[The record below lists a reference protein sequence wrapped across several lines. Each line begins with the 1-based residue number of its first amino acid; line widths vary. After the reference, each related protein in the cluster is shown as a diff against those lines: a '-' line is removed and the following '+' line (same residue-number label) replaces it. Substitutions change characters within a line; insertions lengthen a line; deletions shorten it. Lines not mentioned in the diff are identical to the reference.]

1 MCQINFEPSRASG
14 RLEKRAK
21 TYGQP
26 CTILISALTGAYVL
40 ATYGGNYYSD
50 AAITYFMP
58 LAIGYFLYDFFAMI
72 EVYIARLNET
82 EGSSQS
88 DKTIRGFVKNQP
100 LISIHHL
107 ALSLFFIPLMVS
119 QF

>member
-1 MCQINFEPSRASG
+1 M
-14 RLEKRAK
+14 
-21 TYGQP
+21 
-26 CTILISALTGAYVL
+26 

-58 LAIGYFLYDFFAMI
+58 IAIGYFLYDFFAMI
-72 EVYIARLNET
+72 EVYIARLDETDTSTNE
-82 EGSSQS
+82 S
-88 DKTIRGFVKNQP
+88 DRTISGFVRNNP

-119 QF
+119 